1 MARPYIDLIKKALA
15 QVEQGYF
22 DLPTTYNQDGIHR
35 ERVFCYELYH
45 QMRLLMAQANTQLLP
60 VIHGEIDKR
69 GHADF
74 GQNQV
79 NPDFVFHTPGTH
91 DNNTL
96 VIEVKGRLVPK
107 DIEIDFNTL
116 LSFVHYHH
124 YQAGVFILYCHS
136 FEELMQSRVGNK
148 LKALSSDACA
158 NRIHILTI
166 KTVGQPCTET
176 LLSKVA
182 ST

>member
-1 MARPYIDLIKKALA
+1 MPKKHIDLIKKALS
-15 QVEQGYF
+15 QVDQSYF
-22 DLPTTYNQDGIHR
+22 YLLTTYSQNGIRR

-45 QMRLLMAQANTQLLP
+45 QMRLLMAQANAQLLP

-96 VIEVKGRLVPK
+96 VIEVKGQLDHD
-107 DIEIDFNTL
+107 DIEKDFKTL
-116 LSFVHYHH
+116 LSFVHDHH
-124 YQAGVFILYCHS
+124 YQAGVFILYGHS
-136 FEELMQSRVGNK
+136 FEELIQNRVGNK